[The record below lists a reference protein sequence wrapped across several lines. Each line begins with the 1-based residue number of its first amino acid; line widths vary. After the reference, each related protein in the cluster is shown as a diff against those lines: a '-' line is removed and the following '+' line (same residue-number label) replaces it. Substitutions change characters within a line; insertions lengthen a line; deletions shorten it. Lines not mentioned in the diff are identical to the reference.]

1 MGTDAPRRKSGR
13 LWHTMCGKIEEAS
26 FSGIQMYPVH
36 ISSHYMRIREPPPKV
51 LTLASC
57 IIAVGIGVFMNQRN
71 PKNGFDFCTGLLAKE
86 RGITKLVKGISTVS
100 SVKGPL

>member
-13 LWHTMCGKIEEAS
+13 LWHTMYGKIEEAS
-26 FSGIQMYPVH
+26 FSGIQMYSVH

-57 IIAVGIGVFMNQRN
+57 IIAVGIGVLWCLYE
-71 PKNGFDFCTGLLAKE
+71 PKKSKE
-86 RGITKLVKGISTVS
+86 RVLFLYWAPG
-100 SVKGPL
+100 